1 MGAAGKVHAIQANVS
16 AAFPLTS
23 EDDGRMHS
31 WAGMDVKA
39 QSLNVSAAFVVGCPV
54 SRVCEREWP
63 SLPHS
68 MVRTVLEQRWVFGG
82 THINK

>member
-39 QSLNVSAAFVVGCPV
+39 GAVAKCERGLRCWL
-54 SRVCEREWP
+54 SRVPW
-63 SLPHS
+63 L
-68 MVRTVLEQRWVFGG
+68 RTRVAFSPA
-82 THINK
+82 

>member
-31 WAGMDVKA
+31 WAGMDIKA
-39 QSLNVSAAFVVGCPV
+39 GAVAKCERGLRCWL
-54 SRVCEREWP
+54 SRVPCFRMRATFSP
-63 SLPHS
+63 
-68 MVRTVLEQRWVFGG
+68 
-82 THINK
+82 K